1 MSLEPKKPIE
11 KLLETTAKA
20 RRGQFDADPKMPN
33 PMRAQLHHE
42 IERVAQGDDSRRS
55 GNWFHI
61 LWSRLAFT
69 TVSALILVSIG
80 TLWWW
85 HEHPSSNGRG
95 AMKLAVQEPGR
106 EAPAP
111 EKILEQGAAAG
122 TAAAP
127 AASAFSFADSN
138 AAAAQP
144 AAASKD
150 TNALARFAETKIAPS
165 TPSAAD
171 ALSAGENNKTDQSL
185 LAAKS
190 SAQAGA
196 IDRNRPAQSSQMTN
210 FRQQF
215 SKTAA
220 DQAFRSKPRRTANLL
235 NDFQVEQTD
244 HEIRFVDH
252 DGSTYSG
259 QLEPLAQNDTRSIY
273 NQKSNDHTPSLRATP
288 SFDQKAQPPGA
299 EYYFRATGYNTSLK
313 KPLEI
318 EGNYIVPV
326 TVGQK
331 KVSKAKTESEARDE
345 QSAARITGVAKIDG
359 ESPVQIDAVAVP

>member
-1 MSLEPKKPIE
+1 MPLEPKKPIE
-11 KLLETTAKA
+11 ELLETTAKA
-20 RRGQFDADPKMPN
+20 RRAQLGADPKMPN

-61 LWSRLAFT
+61 LWPRLAFT

-85 HEHPSSNGRG
+85 HEHPSTNGGG
-95 AMKLAVQEPGR
+95 AMKLAMQEPGK
-106 EAPAP
+106 EAPPP
-111 EKILEQGAAAG
+111 EKVFQQGAAAA
-122 TAAAP
+122 TAAP
-127 AASAFSFADSN
+127 AAPAFSFGNSN
-138 AAAAQP
+138 AAASQP
-144 AAASKD
+144 ATASKD
-150 TNALARFAETKIAPS
+150 TNPLARFAETNIAPS
-165 TPSAAD
+165 TPSATD
-171 ALSAGENNKTDQSL
+171 ALSAGENNKTDRSL

-196 IDRNRPAQSSQMTN
+196 IDLNRQTQSGQMTN

-220 DQAFRSKPRRTANLL
+220 SQAVRSKLQQTANIL

-244 HEIRFVDH
+244 HEIRLIDR
-252 DGSTYSG
+252 DGSTYTG

-273 NQKSNDHTPSLRATP
+273 NQKRNDNAPSPPGT
-288 SFDQKAQPPGA
+288 SGFDQKPQTSNA

-318 EGNYIVPV
+318 DGNYILPV
-326 TVGQK
+326 TAAEK
-331 KVSKAKTESEARDE
+331 KVSKAKAESEARDE